1 MTVSAG
7 VKCYNNVRYIR
18 EALESAFRQTWRPL
32 EIVVSDDASVDG
44 SWDVIREVVGSHR
57 GEKGLSVVVSRNES
71 NLGNLGNWERICEL
85 ATGELVVK
93 FDGDDVS
100 EPERVERI
108 VAAAESARAAGMSP
122 CVVGHGG
129 WMIGPSGRPMGVM
142 RPAARGNHTGAAMAF
157 SRRCFTEFARAEC
170 SPRIVDDEL
179 YAWRGMMLG
188 DFVEMGDRLV
198 RYRVGTGVSNSL
210 FGVRRPMSRSV
221 HDMLEALDQCER
233 DASKLK
239 DADAWRVRIAA
250 EREQAEARRDLIDGA
265 DMCIRLAGARRLRM
279 SGRVWSFLKFAF
291 VLPRILGSPLLFVYA
306 LVRFLVR
313 RLGTAL
319 YKR

>member
-44 SWDVIREVVGSHR
+44 SWDVIREVVDSHR
-57 GEKGLSVVVSRNES
+57 GEEGLRVVVNRNES

-85 ATGELVVK
+85 ATGEFVVK

-100 EPERVERI
+100 EPERVARI
-108 VAAAESARAAGMSP
+108 VAEVESARAAGLSP

-129 WMIGPSGRPMGVM
+129 RMIGPSGKSMGAM

-157 SRRCFTEFARAEC
+157 SRRCFTEFGRAEC

-188 DFVEMGDRLV
+188 DFVEMDDRLV

-210 FGVRRPMSRSV
+210 LGIRRPMSRGA
-221 HDMLEALDQCER
+221 HDMLETLGQCER
-233 DASKLK
+233 DVCKLK
-239 DADAWRVRIAA
+239 DADAWRVRIADA
-250 EREQAEARRDLIDGA
+250 REQAEARRDLIDGA
-265 DMCIRLAGARRLRM
+265 SMRIRLAGARRLRM

-291 VLPRILGSPLLFVYA
+291 VLPRPLGALLLFAYA
-306 LVRFLVR
+306 LVRFLAR
-313 RLGTAL
+313 RLGAA
-319 YKR
+319 